1 MKRRKA
7 VKNLF
12 LIGNGFD
19 RWQNLSSS
27 YDDFRQYYQTHIDTV
42 MREMSINRVVIAN
55 DKGEKVELTPV
66 DLIFGNPFD
75 PGELKPEFFWQLE
88 ESMNKIDDQSL
99 NEYFGRDKKAL
110 KRLAKTVS
118 QAKRI
123 LQKIFSDWIVSL
135 DVKPASVFSHR
146 FEDDSV
152 FINFNYT
159 DTLEK
164 RFGIDPENIF
174 HIHGEAKYPATIVV
188 GHASHPE
195 QPFDELLEQKF
206 IQSEDGGRSP
216 RLEGLYYIECV
227 LYETD
232 KHIQDNLNELFLFF
246 SEHDIHIEDI
256 ENIYVLGMSLSEPDL
271 GYIDCLYRA
280 TKCGYDF
287 NTLSSLGILHKDN
300 PYEGPGEDELLESIA
315 MNIAYATH
323 RRNRELNMPDLPY
336 PEAEAKEKKM
346 NQIVYGREDFYDE
359 ETAKKAASFVHQRFM
374 LEQAVRDKEA
384 IERLCR
390 QRRYKGKIDIA
401 KYSSVLSAAEYL
413 DGGHTARE
421 TDAKWIIS
429 FHSDSDKK
437 HIDEVMQKIGCNNYE
452 PESSIDKCLVSFQI

>member
-27 YDDFRQYYQTHIDTV
+27 YDDFRKYYQAHIDDV
-42 MREMSINRVVIAN
+42 MRAMSINRIEITN
-55 DKGEKVELTPV
+55 EKGEEVELTPV

-75 PGELKPEFFWQLE
+75 PRELQPEFFWQLE
-88 ESMNKIDDQSL
+88 DSMNKIDDQLL

-110 KRLAKTVS
+110 KRLSKTVS

-123 LQKIFSDWIVSL
+123 LQKLFSDWIVSL
-135 DVKPASVFSHR
+135 DVKPASVFSHQ
-146 FEDDSV
+146 FEEDSV

-164 RFGIDPENIF
+164 RFGIDPNNIF

-195 QPFDELLEQKF
+195 QPFEELLEQKF
-206 IQSEDGGRSP
+206 IHLEDGGRSP
-216 RLEGLYYIECV
+216 RLEGLYYVERV

-232 KHIQDNLNELFLFF
+232 KQIQDNLNELFLFF
-246 SEHDIHIEDI
+246 AEHDIHMEDI
-256 ENIYVLGMSLSEPDL
+256 ENIYVLGMSISDPDL
-271 GYIDCLYRA
+271 GYIDCLYQA
-280 TKCGYDF
+280 TKCGCDF
-287 NTLSSLGILHKDN
+287 NELSSLGILHKKN
-300 PYEGPGEDELLESIA
+300 PFEEPDEDDLLEGIA
-315 MNIAYATH
+315 LNIAYATH
-323 RRNRELNMPDLPY
+323 RRERELNKPDLPY
-336 PEAEAKEKKM
+336 PKAEVKERMM
-346 NQIVYGREDFYDE
+346 NQIVYGRENYYDE

-374 LEQAVRDKEA
+374 LEQAGRDKEA
-384 IERLCR
+384 IKRLCR
-390 QRRYKGKIDIA
+390 QRRYREEIDIA

-413 DGGHTARE
+413 DGEHIARE
-421 TDAKWIIS
+421 ADAKWILS
-429 FHSDSDKK
+429 FHSKSDKER
-437 HIDEVMQKIGCNNYE
+437 IDEVMNKIGCNNYE
-452 PESSIDKCLVSFQI
+452 PIPSIDECLEPFQV